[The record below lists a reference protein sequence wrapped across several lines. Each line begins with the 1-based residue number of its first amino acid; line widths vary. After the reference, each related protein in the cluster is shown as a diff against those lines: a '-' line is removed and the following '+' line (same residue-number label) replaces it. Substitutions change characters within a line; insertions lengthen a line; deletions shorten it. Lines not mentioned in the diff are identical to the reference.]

1 MKGTITASNKV
12 VVAANNTNKKVTLEN
27 CAPFNNEKNNEKK
40 NNTQIDNAID
50 LDFQM

>member
-1 MKGTITASNKV
+1 MKGTTAANK

>member
-1 MKGTITASNKV
+1 MKGTTAANK

-40 NNTQIDNAID
+40 TIHNAID